1 MAMNRRNVLIG
12 LGTVAAGGGAVLGT
26 GAFSTVEAQRTVT
39 LESTGDDSA
48 NLGLTPGSGAGE
60 IVDDGSNQIT
70 FDEKDLN
77 ENALT
82 TYTDA
87 LQIANNDAG
96 ETIGVWVTDQNDIG
110 SVLDFRK
117 SDGTSIVE
125 SNPSSANLTID
136 SDGNELVTVVVD
148 NRTTDLSS
156 ATISPVTV
164 NADTD
169 ATP

>member
-26 GAFSTVEAQRTVT
+26 GAFSSVQAERTVT
-39 LESTGDDSA
+39 LQSTGDNSA
-48 NLGLTPGSGAGE
+48 NLRLTPGSGADQ
-60 IVDDGSNQIT
+60 IVDGSGNQIT
-70 FDEKDLN
+70 FNETDLN

-87 LQIANNDAG
+87 LQVANNGAT
-96 ETIGVWVTDQNDIG
+96 ETIGVWVTSENDIG
-110 SVLDFRK
+110 SVLKFEL
-117 SDGTSIVE
+117 SDGTSIVQ
-125 SNPSSANLTID
+125 SNPTSANLTID
-136 SDGNELVTVVVD
+136 SGNSELVTVIVD
-148 NRTTDLSS
+148 NRTTELSN
-156 ATISPVTV
+156 ANIDPVTI